1 MHTYMQ
7 AYIGLPTRMHVV
19 KRMHECWRTLE
30 FK

>member
-19 KRMHECWRTLE
+19 KRMHEC
-30 FK
+30 